1 MNRIAF
7 FLIVVVLW
15 MIPASLQ
22 QRTASAQEKL
32 KVLII
37 DGQNN
42 HAAWPKTTIMMKK
55 YLEESG
61 RFTVDVARTKYTWKG
76 GKLLEQYPLEDGK
89 TYEDLRQPKTDPDFE
104 PNFAGYDVVLSN
116 FGWKA
121 APWPQKT
128 QDALEAYVAGGGG
141 MVIVHAAD
149 NSFGSWEEFNEMIG
163 LGGWDGRN
171 EKSGPY
177 VYLDES
183 EKLVRDTTPGSGGDH
198 GPAHEYQIV
207 VRVPDHPITKGM
219 PRSWMHVK
227 DELYQKLRGPAKN
240 MTILATSFADP
251 KYRGTGRHE
260 PTIMTIEYGDGKIFH
275 TPLGHD
281 DKTMECVGFITL
293 LLRGTEWAASGEVTL
308 TDIPD
313 DFPKAFDSSQRDF
326 E

>member
-7 FLIVVVLW
+7 FLIAAVLW
-15 MIPASLQ
+15 TIPASLE

-42 HAAWPKTTIMMKK
+42 HAAWPKTTVMMKK
-55 YLEESG
+55 YLEDSG

-89 TYEDLRQPKTDPDFE
+89 SYEDLKQPKTDPDFK
-104 PNFAGYDVVLSN
+104 PNFAAYDVVLSN

-121 APWPQKT
+121 APWPQET

-141 MVIVHAAD
+141 MVIIHAAD

-219 PRSWMHVK
+219 PRAWMHVK

-313 DFPKAFDSSQRDF
+313 DFPKAFDSSQRDYK
-326 E
+326 